1 MKSCSRHFRW
11 GQKTLLWN
19 KNWYEMGSNW
29 ELLQHLDTHT
39 YTTHTRT
46 LSTNNIHGYVLADHE
61 DCHFS
66 TWFLRC
72 IHRHIK
78 TYYMLKVVYNFQI
91 IAYNYWSVWTN
102 LDWLSVSWLT
112 PQPYNISVLSRA
124 LYTCNIRGCALY
136 SVGNFISLTKVQ
148 NGMVI
153 YMNYKFLSILVELSK
168 Q

>member
-1 MKSCSRHFRW
+1 MKSCSIHFRW
-11 GQKTLLWN
+11 GQKNMLCN

-39 YTTHTRT
+39 LPIHASY
-46 LSTNNIHGYVLADHE
+46 IHGYVLAGHE
-61 DCHFS
+61 DWHSS